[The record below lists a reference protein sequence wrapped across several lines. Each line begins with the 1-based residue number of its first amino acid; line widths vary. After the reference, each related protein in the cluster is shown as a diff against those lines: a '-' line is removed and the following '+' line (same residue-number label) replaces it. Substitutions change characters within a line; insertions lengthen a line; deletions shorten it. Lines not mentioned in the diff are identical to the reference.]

1 MWVDMLLVD
10 VNEGFRFRDQ
20 SELLGLAN
28 INTQLP
34 DIIGEILGV
43 KSTVT
48 DPPEEKNRV
57 MVTIKMDSDDT
68 ATLSLFDSQAVAF
81 HKQLEAMRVDPKV
94 IVATSINPKMV
105 GGDHKEAKYLYG
117 VLLMALGMIEKGK
130 KILTKLTEDD
140 GLDPVEMS
148 WENVQESLSQL
159 NVRMKDVDITD
170 DGVDMG
176 VSSSGTHNVLK
187 FKPMNLVRV
196 VTIYNIASVYYS
208 SGDQTGIGSRLSR
221 RAQMLI
227 RSSKTTQ
234 SPSVDRVTNIV
245 YKEIFKDVQTTQVHE
260 DT

>member
-1 MWVDMLLVD
+1 
-10 VNEGFRFRDQ
+10 
-20 SELLGLAN
+20 
-28 INTQLP
+28 
-34 DIIGEILGV
+34 
-43 KSTVT
+43 
-48 DPPEEKNRV
+48 
-57 MVTIKMDSDDT
+57 
-68 ATLSLFDSQAVAF
+68 
-81 HKQLEAMRVDPKV
+81 MRVDPKV

-117 VLLMALGMIEKGK
+117 VLHMALGMIEKGK

-221 RAQMLI
+221 RARMLI

-245 YKEIFKDVQTTQVHE
+245 YKEIFKDVQTTQVRSTRL
-260 DT
+260 DNISIST